1 MDNGTVRKE
10 GFLAVAL
17 AGPVA
22 VARPVAVAVANSGG
36 AESLHPKQN
45 KKEFAIFFVLPKT
58 VLANKISVSP
68 VIKKG

>member
-1 MDNGTVRKE
+1 MDNETVRKE
-10 GFLAVAL
+10 GFLAVAWPVAL

-45 KKEFAIFFVLPKT
+45 KKRICNFFLYSPKQF
-58 VLANKISVSP
+58 
-68 VIKKG
+68 